1 MASSIEADFSGR
13 TFVLDSDLGLY
24 WPAQETLIVS
34 DLHLEKATFFAQF
47 GSALAPYDTL
57 DTLVRLDKLVCRYT
71 PKTLILLGDSFHDR
85 HGWARLPFGAQHHL
99 LNIATSVER
108 CVFVEGNHDPAEA
121 AHPRLNYA
129 AEVEIDG
136 LSFRHEPAAGPDLQ
150 VVGHFHPKTRVN
162 VKGYRVSGKCFAI
175 NSGILIMPSFGSL
188 TGGLDL
194 SHDAFAPFAPAP
206 WRSYLVYK
214 STIVPARR

>member
-13 TFVLDSDLGLY
+13 RFVLDADLALY
-24 WPAQETLIVS
+24 WPSQETLIVS

-47 GSALAPYDTL
+47 GSSLAPYDTL

-71 PKTLILLGDSFHDR
+71 PKTLILLGDSFHDK

-99 LNIATSVER
+99 LNIAASVER
-108 CVFVEGNHDPAEA
+108 CVFVEGNHDPADV

-129 AEVEIDG
+129 AEVVIGG
-136 LSFRHEPAAGPDLQ
+136 LAFRHEPEPGHGLQ
-150 VVGHFHPKTRVN
+150 VVGHFHPKTRIS
-162 VKGYRVSGKCFAI
+162 VKGYRVAGKCFAI
-175 NSGILIMPSFGSL
+175 NSGIMIMPAFGSL

-194 SHDAFAPFAPAP
+194 SHDAFTPFANTA

-214 STIVPARR
+214 STIVQTPR

>member
-13 TFVLDSDLGLY
+13 HFVLDSDLALY
-24 WPAQETLIVS
+24 WPAQEALIVS

-47 GSALAPYDTL
+47 GSSLAPYDTL
-57 DTLVRLDKLVCRYT
+57 DTLVRLDKLVCRYK

-85 HGWARLPFGAQHHL
+85 DGWARLPFGAQHHL

-108 CVFVEGNHDPAEA
+108 CIFVEGNHDPADF

-129 AEVEIDG
+129 AELEIDS
-136 LSFRHEPAAGPDLQ
+136 LVFRHEPVRGDGQ
-150 VVGHFHPKTRVN
+150 QIVGHFHPKTRVS
-162 VKGYRVSGKCFAI
+162 VKGYRVSGKCFAM
-175 NSGILIMPSFGSL
+175 NDGILIMPAFGSL

-194 SHDAFAPFAPAP
+194 AHDAFAPFAQSP
-206 WRSYLVYK
+206 WRSYLIYK
-214 STIVPARR
+214 SVIVPAAR

>member
-1 MASSIEADFSGR
+1 MASSIETAFAGR
-13 TFVLDSDLGLY
+13 RFILDSDLALY

-47 GSALAPYDTL
+47 GAALAPYDTL

-71 PKTLILLGDSFHDR
+71 PKSLILLGDSFHDKE
-85 HGWARLPFGAQHHL
+85 GWARLPFGAQHHL
-99 LNIATSVER
+99 LNIAASVER
-108 CVFVEGNHDPAEA
+108 CVFVEGNHDPSDA

-129 AEVEIDG
+129 AEVVIDG
-136 LSFRHEPAAGPDLQ
+136 VAFRHEPEADARLQ

-162 VKGYRVSGKCFAI
+162 VRGYRVSGKCFAI
-175 NSGILIMPSFGSL
+175 NEGIVILPAFGSL

-194 SHDAFAPFAPAP
+194 SHEAFAPFALAP
-206 WRSYLVYK
+206 WRSYLIYK
-214 STIVPARR
+214 SGIFPAAR